1 MYTLEVEIPFETKR
15 HAEIALNSVI
25 QDEEPRSGSSIERKI
40 KTNENSLQIEW
51 RAEEARIL
59 RTSANSL
66 LQLVTLVM
74 QTIEQFDNLE

>member
-1 MYTLEVEIPFETKR
+1 M
-15 HAEIALNSVI
+15 
-25 QDEEPRSGSSIERKI
+25 